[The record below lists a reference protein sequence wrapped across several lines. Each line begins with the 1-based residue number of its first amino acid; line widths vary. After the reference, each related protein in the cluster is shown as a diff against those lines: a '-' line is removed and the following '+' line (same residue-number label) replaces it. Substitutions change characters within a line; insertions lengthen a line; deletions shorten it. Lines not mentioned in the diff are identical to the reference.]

1 MIVDRATEIEK
12 NNLNLFNKMRAI
24 IRTKHSTWRNKM
36 MNRKLLFP
44 PAAFAQQINSRR
56 FCLIFMAN
64 LFGICFSQRPK
75 RNWHPGNVSA
85 VPSAPGLKPTV

>member
-36 MNRKLLFP
+36 MNRKLLFL
-44 PAAFAQQINSRR
+44 PATFAQQTGSLQ
-56 FCLIFMAN
+56 FCLIFIAN
-64 LFGICFSQRPK
+64 LFGINFSQRPK
-75 RNWHPGNVSA
+75 RNWHPGNVLA
-85 VPSAPGLKPTV
+85 APSAQALKLIA

>member
-44 PAAFAQQINSRR
+44 PYYNMI
-56 FCLIFMAN
+56 
-64 LFGICFSQRPK
+64 
-75 RNWHPGNVSA
+75 
-85 VPSAPGLKPTV
+85 

>member
-36 MNRKLLFP
+36 MNRKFP
-44 PAAFAQQINSRR
+44 IP
-56 FCLIFMAN
+56 
-64 LFGICFSQRPK
+64 
-75 RNWHPGNVSA
+75 
-85 VPSAPGLKPTV
+85 PSAI

>member
-36 MNRKLLFP
+36 MNRKFP
-44 PAAFAQQINSRR
+44 IP
-56 FCLIFMAN
+56 
-64 LFGICFSQRPK
+64 
-75 RNWHPGNVSA
+75 
-85 VPSAPGLKPTV
+85 PSALAKSTR